1 MPLALGAQAPDF
13 ELPELDGG
21 VVRLSEWLAAG
32 PVVVVFFK
40 TTCPTCML
48 AFPFLD
54 RLQQR
59 TSRLRVLAVSQD
71 GVEATRRFHDDFE
84 ITLPTVLDAAAEG
97 YAVSNAFGI
106 THVPSM
112 FLVARARGDGTHGD
126 GAGGDRAGG
135 DGARGDGARGDG
147 ARGNGV
153 GVVEWFSTGF
163 SKPELEELGERARV
177 EVFGVQDRVPVWKP
191 G

>member
-21 VVRLSEWLAAG
+21 VVRLGKWLAAG
-32 PVVVVFFK
+32 PVVVAFFK

-48 AFPFLD
+48 AFPFLE
-54 RLQQR
+54 RIHKG

-71 GVEATRRFHDDFE
+71 GMEATRRFHDDFE
-84 ITLPTVLDAAAEG
+84 ITMPTVLDAAGEG
-97 YAVSNAFGI
+97 YAVSNAYGI
-106 THVPSM
+106 THVPSL
-112 FLVARARGDGTHGD
+112 FLVTRAGGVGADGD
-126 GAGGDRAGG
+126 GADGKGAG
-135 DGARGDGARGDG
+135 
-147 ARGNGV
+147 V
-153 GVVEWFSTGF
+153 IEWFSTGF

-177 EVFGVQDRVPVWKP
+177 KVFGVQDRVPVWKP